1 MLVFL
6 GKDFSEGLDPS
17 GIVLLAFVKM
27 ELSPGDNVAIIC
39 RGLSLKMIVRTVR

>member
-6 GKDFSEGLDPS
+6 GRYFSEGLDPR

-27 ELSPGDNVAIIC
+27 ELALGDNVAIIC
-39 RGLSLKMIVRTVR
+39 RGFSLKMIVRTVR